1 MRKNGKRKRDGS
13 SEGMGRRGFGAAAA
27 ALAGLFAA
35 KPLAKAK
42 LASPVSLTEAR
53 HYEKAGQNGTE
64 GEDQ

>member
-1 MRKNGKRKRDGS
+1 MRKNGKKKSTSGR
-13 SEGMGRRGFGAAAA
+13 EGIGRRGFGAAAA
-27 ALAGLFAA
+27 ALAGLFAT

-53 HYEKAGQNGTE
+53 HYETAGKNGTE